1 MYIIPVIKIRV
12 HLSLLLIHHRL
23 SALCSPLSEKGHLE
37 KAATRARITEA
48 RRASRRRGHQQW
60 RPSHRRR
67 RRPTS
72 GACRRCRQ
80 NEERRGPARTY
91 RKKCSSS
98 GAWHCHAPTVIRLLK
113 ARTQTCVCMPSSKM
127 MSNADRRTRLR
138 IHRRPAVSK
147 KREWQLLPGRG
158 SPHNDCDSA
167 LLPRVAGCDGARYD
181 GPADGL
187 VPEEARLPAARSA
200 VEAQGWPSLDRKSV
214 V

>member
-1 MYIIPVIKIRV
+1 SPRYIREAVSYLLTITSLRSCLSEPLHRLDAALQRIYMYIIPVIKIRV

-127 MSNADRRTRLR
+127 MSNAD
-138 IHRRPAVSK
+138 
-147 KREWQLLPGRG
+147 
-158 SPHNDCDSA
+158 
-167 LLPRVAGCDGARYD
+167 
-181 GPADGL
+181 
-187 VPEEARLPAARSA
+187 
-200 VEAQGWPSLDRKSV
+200 
-214 V
+214 